1 MENSKSSKDWKLLL
15 RTKAYQVC
23 RAQLWNRQKKQKLL
37 LLLQESIAL
46 KASCTVVLG
55 LDTRTRTM
63 EPTIAGLTLNPLC
76 HKLIFTFLCFTSWSL
91 LISSFSLSSFLPFF
105 CFYIANH
112 CFSLC
117 LSSPSFFLFSF
128 MSSCSSFLR
137 CFSSSSFK
145 RFRLVSTCTQPDW
158 WLWLRRM
165 RRKVQAQE
173 SCLCLLWLLFQY
185 VWFCII
191 QRLLCAFWR
200 LSHRLYCYRY
210 YVLTFHQLPF
220 T

>member
-1 MENSKSSKDWKLLL
+1 MRMENSKSSKDWKLLL

-76 HKLIFTFLCFTSWSL
+76 HKWIFTFLCFTLWSL

-128 MSSCSSFLR
+128 MSSCFSFLR

-145 RFRLVSTCTQPDW
+145 HFRLVSTCAQPDW
-158 WLWLRRM
+158 WGRGGRSKLK
-165 RRKVQAQE
+165 KV
-173 SCLCLLWLLFQY
+173 
-185 VWFCII
+185 V
-191 QRLLCAFWR
+191 CAYFGCCFSMCGSA
-200 LSHRLYCYRY
+200 LSNDFSVPSEDSAIGC
-210 YVLTFHQLPF
+210 TAIGIMS
-220 T
+220 